1 MQKLSMDELNRIS
14 TEQFKQEA
22 NENLVVV
29 LDNVRSM
36 NNVGSL
42 FRTSDA
48 FKVSKLHLCGLTA
61 TPPHREI
68 HKTALGA
75 TESVSW
81 QYHQTTIEAIKR
93 LKEENY
99 QIIAVEQTNQSI
111 YLQDFKPNPTQK
123 HAFVFGN
130 EAFGISDD
138 LLPFCDIGLE
148 IPQFGT
154 KHSFNIVV
162 SAGIVLWHYTYL
174 TTLTNLK

>member
-1 MQKLSMDELNRIS
+1 MDELNRIS
-14 TEQFKQEA
+14 TEQFRQEA

-48 FKVSKLHLCGLTA
+48 FKVGKICLCGVTA

-75 TESVSW
+75 TESVNW
-81 QYHQTTIEAIKR
+81 EYYPQTTEAVAH
-93 LKEENY
+93 LKNLGY
-99 QIIAVEQTNQSI
+99 RIVAVEQTNQSI
-111 YLQDFKPNPTQK
+111 YLQDFKPNTTEK
-123 HAFVFGN
+123 HAFIFGN
-130 EAFGISDD
+130 EAFGVSDEV
-138 LLPFCDIGLE
+138 LPFCDIGLE

-162 SAGIVLWHYTYL
+162 SAGIVLWHYAYL
-174 TTLTNLK
+174 TAFTSLR

>member
-1 MQKLSMDELNRIS
+1 MQKLSMEELNRIS

-42 FRTSDA
+42 FRTADA
-48 FKVSKLHLCGLTA
+48 FKVGKIYLCGLTA

-81 QYHQTTIEAIKR
+81 QYCQSTLEGIQQ
-93 LKEENY
+93 LKSLGY
-99 QIIAVEQTNQSI
+99 QMVAVEQTNQSVF
-111 YLQDFKPNPTQK
+111 LQDFHPSSAEKY
-123 HAFVFGN
+123 AFIFGN
-130 EAFGISDD
+130 EAFGVSDD
-138 LLPFCDIGLE
+138 ILPFCDFGLE

-162 SAGIVLWHYTYL
+162 SAGIVLWHYAYFTA
-174 TTLTNLK
+174 LTNLK